1 MNKFFIVLGHT
12 FFSNLKTK
20 SFIITTI
27 ATALLVGIVFSL
39 PSIIA
44 FFDKDEIRII
54 GIVDQTEEV
63 FDPLSQTIQSSAS
76 NELELIAI
84 KNEEEAKH
92 KIDAEILY
100 GYLVIH
106 AVDNGSV
113 SATFKGM
120 KVNDSS
126 LISQLEQGLNQTQ
139 FRLKATVL
147 GLTEQQAAQLFEPAG
162 LEKVALD
169 ENAKSEEEL
178 VESTVLVYL
187 LLFSIYFAVLMF
199 GNMVAM
205 EVVKEKSSRVM
216 EILVSSV
223 NPISQMFGKILG
235 VALLGVFQFTIYMM
249 IGFITLQFG
258 NKSVEVGNM
267 TVDFSRIPISTVL
280 YALIFFI
287 LAYLLYATIA
297 AMLASLVSQIE
308 DMQIITPLNLVIIAA
323 FMIAMFGLSKPD
335 APFIIVTSFIPVFT
349 PMIMFLRIGISDP
362 AAWEILLSIGLLIG
376 SIIGMAILAAKVY
389 RGGVLMYGKGASY
402 KDLRKALSLHRDE

>member
-84 KNEEEAKH
+84 ENEEEAKH

>member
-1 MNKFFIVLGHT
+1 MNKFLIVLGHT

-27 ATALLVGIVFSL
+27 VTALLVGIVFSL

-44 FFDKDEIRII
+44 FFDKDEIRTI
-54 GIVDQTEEV
+54 GVIDQTEVV
-63 FDPLSQTIQSSAS
+63 FNPLNQAIQTSSP
-76 NELELIAI
+76 NDLKLVAI
-84 KNEEEAKH
+84 VNEEEAKLNV
-92 KIDAEILY
+92 DAEILY
-100 GYLVIH
+100 GYLLIH
-106 AVDNGSV
+106 AVDNGNV
-113 SATFKGM
+113 SATYKGM

-139 FRLKATVL
+139 FRLKAAVL
-147 GLTEQQAAQLFEPAG
+147 GLTEQQASQLFEPIG

-178 VESTVLVYL
+178 VESTVLVYI
-187 LLFSIYFAVLMF
+187 LLFAIYFAVLMF

-223 NPISQMFGKILG
+223 NPIAQMFGKILG
-235 VALLGVFQFTIYMM
+235 VALLGVFQFTVYLM

-258 NKSVEVGNM
+258 NKAVQLGSM
-267 TVDFSRIPISTVL
+267 TVDFSSIPISTVL

-402 KDLRKALSLHRDE
+402 KDLRKALSLHKDD